1 MEMAYNTEMEL
12 SREKEYPMLKGSYCV
27 FLCRILLIWF
37 ADAVYLDHAGT
48 SLCSRSLLG
57 QYTADL
63 MSNLYGNPHSGSPSS
78 QLSTNRIEDIR
89 HKVLRYFN
97 AAAEDFDVVF
107 VANATA
113 GIKLVGDAFRE
124 LEGGFNYGYHRD
136 AHTSLVGLREIAV
149 ASRCLEDEDV
159 ERWLSGSED
168 IVEQK
173 NGSTTTLFSYP
184 AQSNMDG
191 RRLPLSWL
199 DDIREANSQGQDE
212 IYTLFDASALVST
225 APLDLSDMRSAP
237 DFTVLSFYKI
247 FGFPDLGALI
257 VKKDAGSIFRNRK
270 YFGGGTVD
278 IVLCIKEQWHV
289 PKTESLHGRLED
301 GTLPFHSIL
310 ALDAAMDVHRKLYG
324 SIQQISRHTE
334 FLAQRLY
341 DGLQSLKHANSAPV
355 CVIYSKRVLPGLK
368 IKTQGPIVAFNVQ
381 NSSGAWVSNTEFE
394 KLAAVKNIHVRSGGL
409 CNPGG
414 VAASLNLE
422 PWEMRKNFS
431 HGFKCG
437 AETDIYAGKITG
449 IIRASPGAM
458 STCSDIDKFVS
469 FVHEFYAEKVI
480 PTLAPIPSPNSGHLH
495 VESLTIYPIKSCGG
509 FAIPSGVDWEVKPEG
524 LAWDREWCLIHQG
537 TGQALSQK
545 RHPRMAMIKPSID
558 PEEGVL
564 RIRFNEPNSPR
575 NIREITVP
583 LSSNPALYRQSNSAR
598 SLSSRVCG
606 DAILA
611 HTYAKREVAEF
622 FSAILGV
629 PCFLARFP
637 AGGTGVSMRHSK
649 AHLAKHQQSSHHTSQ
664 HPSAQ
669 SSRPSKM
676 LPGSFPGP
684 LTPPDSDSEIQR
696 RPILLSNESPILAI
710 NKASLDSLNLE
721 ISRAGGKPASAAV
734 FRANIVLASSNPEGQ
749 KPYAEDEWKTLR
761 IGSHMFEMLGSCRR
775 CHMICVDQETA
786 EKSEEP
792 FVTLA
797 KTRRFESKI
806 FFGTHMC
813 YLPKTGSSKESQ
825 YPTIRIGDVVV
836 AEVD

>member
-1 MEMAYNTEMEL
+1 M
-12 SREKEYPMLKGSYCV
+12 
-27 FLCRILLIWF
+27 
-37 ADAVYLDHAGT
+37 ADALYLDHAGT
-48 SLCSRSLLG
+48 SLCPRSLLE

-89 HKVLRYFN
+89 HKVLQYFK
-97 AAAEDFDVVF
+97 ADAEDFDIVF

-136 AHTSLVGLREIAV
+136 AHTSLVGLREIATQ
-149 ASRCLEDEDV
+149 SRCLEDNDV

-168 IVEQK
+168 LVERE
-173 NGSTTTLFSYP
+173 NRSSTMLFAYP

-191 RRLPLSWL
+191 RRLPVTWL
-199 DDIREANSQGQDE
+199 DAARGANDRGKEE
-212 IYTLFDASALVST
+212 IYTLLDASALVST
-225 APLDLSDMRSAP
+225 SPLDLSDMKTAP

-257 VKKDAGSIFRNRK
+257 VKKDSGSIFRKRK

-289 PKTESLHGRLED
+289 PKTESLHARLED

-310 ALDAAMDVHRKLYG
+310 ALDSAMDVHRKLYG
-324 SIQQISRHTE
+324 SIEKISKHTE
-334 FLAQRLY
+334 FLAKRLY
-341 DGLQSLKHANSAPV
+341 DGLQSLRHANQEPV
-355 CVIYSKRVLPGLK
+355 CVIYSNRVRPEAK
-368 IKTQGPIVAFNVQ
+368 VSTQGPIVAFNVQ

-394 KLAAVKNIHVRSGGL
+394 KLAAVRNIHVRSGGL

-458 STCSDIDKFVS
+458 STIGDIDKLIS
-469 FVHEFYAEKVI
+469 FVDEFYVEKAI
-480 PTLAPIPSPNSGHLH
+480 AAPALQLPSSTSSNHFRI
-495 VESLTIYPIKSCGG
+495 ESLTVYPIKSCGG

-524 LAWDREWCLIHQG
+524 LAWDREWCLVHQG

-545 RHPRMAMIKPSID
+545 RHPRMAIIKPSID
-558 PEEGVL
+558 TEDGVL
-564 RIRFNEPNSPR
+564 RIRFHDHESPQD
-575 NIREITVP
+575 IREMTVP
-583 LSSNPALYRQSNSAR
+583 LSSNPAMYRQSESAR

-606 DAILA
+606 DAIVA
-611 HTYAKREVAEF
+611 HTYAKKEVAEF
-622 FSAILGV
+622 FSTILGV

-637 AGGTGVSMRHSK
+637 AGGSGISMRHSK
-649 AHLAKHQQSSHHTSQ
+649 AHLAKHQQPQ
-664 HPSAQ
+664 P
-669 SSRPSKM
+669 M
-676 LPGSFPGP
+676 ILPGSFPGP
-684 LTPPDSDSEIQR
+684 LTPPDSDSEVQK
-696 RPILLSNESPILAI
+696 RPILLSNESPILVI
-710 NKASLDSLNLE
+710 NKVSLDSLNSE
-721 ISRAGGKPASAAV
+721 ILRTGGKPAPAAV
-734 FRANIVLASSNPEGQ
+734 FRANIMLASSNLEAQ
-749 KPYAEDEWKTLR
+749 KPYAEDDWKTLR
-761 IGSHMFEMLGSCRR
+761 IGSHTFEMLGSCRR

-786 EKSEEP
+786 ERGQEP

-813 YLPKTGSSKESQ
+813 YLPARAVSAKESQ
-825 YPTIRIGDVVV
+825 YPTVRIGDVVM